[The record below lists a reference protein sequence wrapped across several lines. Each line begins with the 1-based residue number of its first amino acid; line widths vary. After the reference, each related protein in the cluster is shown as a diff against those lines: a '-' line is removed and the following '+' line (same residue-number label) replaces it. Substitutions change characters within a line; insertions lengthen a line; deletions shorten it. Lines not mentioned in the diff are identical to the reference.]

1 MELNF
6 SKIIRIKKIRVEKS
20 GLSEEECTLSR
31 PILTDKSVISIIYS
45 YFVDYLNNRDC
56 PPQVESVIQRKK
68 FIFIILYLY
77 SPSTLAGGKMKA
89 GLRDEISKVL
99 GIQSMS
105 TISNNCSDVVFLYQN
120 YSDFSNDIAEIYSHI
135 MNRMVS
141 DGIIK
146 EMGG

>member
-20 GLSEEECTLSR
+20 GLSEEECTLSK
-31 PILTDKSVISIIYS
+31 PILTDKSLIKTIYD
-45 YFVDYLNNRDC
+45 YFVEVLSERNC
-56 PPQVESVIQRKK
+56 SPQVESVIQRKK

-77 SPSTLAGGKMKA
+77 SPRTLAGGKMKS

-99 GIQSMS
+99 GVQSMS

-120 YSDFSNDIAEIYSHI
+120 YSDFSKDIIKIFSAVME
-135 MNRMVS
+135 RMIS
-141 DGIIK
+141 DGKIR
-146 EMGG
+146 E